1 MVESRYKFCKKKI
14 FLKIYLEK
22 ALNLPE
28 ETMFVQ
34 IKLNP
39 TTMNKRSSSAILI
52 KKLKKYI

>member
-1 MVESRYKFCKKKI
+1 MGESRYKFSKKI
-14 FLKIYLEK
+14 LKIYLEK

>member
-1 MVESRYKFCKKKI
+1 MVESRYTNFLKKN
-14 FLKIYLEK
+14 LKIYLEK